1 MKALLP
7 ILALCALGALPL
19 IAQEPKPADKPAPA
33 PAPAAKVEPYKIGSV
48 VDEKLALRDLDGK
61 EIKFKDL
68 RGKVVF
74 IHFWSKNC
82 PYEEKADPKTVA
94 LAEKYKGKD
103 VVCLAVNA
111 NFDEYGPEPAKDA
124 KPEECYK
131 DIRKHLAD
139 KKMNFPVYI
148 DRGNKLADLFNAQH
162 TPHCFVLDTKGAV
175 RYMGG
180 LDDDPMGTK
189 GDATKQYVRDAID
202 SLMANKDVSVKESEP
217 YGCGIKRVKVKA

>member
-7 ILALCALGALPL
+7 VLALCALSAIPL
-19 IAQEPKPADKPAPA
+19 IAQDKKPDDKKPAPA
-33 PAPAAKVEPYKIGSV
+33 PVAKVEQYKIGSV

-61 EIKFKDL
+61 EITFKEL

-74 IHFWSKNC
+74 VHFWSKDC
-82 PYEEKADPKTVA
+82 PYEEVADPKTVA

-103 VVCLAVNA
+103 VVCLAIDSNA
-111 NFDEYGPEPAKDA
+111 TEYGAEPAKDA

-131 DIRKHLAD
+131 EIRKHLTE
-139 KKMNFPVYI
+139 KKMSFPVYI
-148 DRGNKLADLFNAQH
+148 DRGNKIADLFGAQH
-162 TPHCFVLDTKGAV
+162 TPHCYVIDAKGTL

-180 LDDDPMGTK
+180 LDDDPKGEK
-189 GDATKQYVRDAID
+189 GDATKQYVRDAVD
-202 SLMANKDVSVKESEP
+202 ALLANKEVPVKESAP